1 MRSNR
6 PKRKGSEMFQLD
18 PTQTRFIVDALLVNW
33 ELYEPED
40 RQTVK
45 GIILALGF
53 DLAELL
59 ADYGMKEN

>member
-1 MRSNR
+1 
-6 PKRKGSEMFQLD
+6 MFQLD